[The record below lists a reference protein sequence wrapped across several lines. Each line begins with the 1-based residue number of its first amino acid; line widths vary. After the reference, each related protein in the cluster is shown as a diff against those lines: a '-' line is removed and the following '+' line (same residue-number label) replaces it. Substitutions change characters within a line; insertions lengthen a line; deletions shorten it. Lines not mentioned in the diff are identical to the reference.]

1 MISGTE
7 KKSQYDGQ
15 GRHYGKNNAYYWRS
29 SQLILL
35 DGGDMNK
42 SVSIIAILTIFT
54 LIAGALAIDNPHA
67 HAVSELPQ
75 AKSFTLSTLDGDREV
90 SLEDFAGKAVVIN
103 FWATWCGPCREEMPL
118 LQKEWEKFQNDN
130 IEFIGID
137 VMDDKNLAAAL
148 IKEMGIT
155 YTNLHD
161 ASGKISNEYGVIA
174 LPATF
179 FINKEG
185 RVAIKNYGPFLGKEG
200 EKKFRLYIEEIS
212 E

>member
-1 MISGTE
+1 MR
-7 KKSQYDGQ
+7 KS
-15 GRHYGKNNAYYWRS
+15 
-29 SQLILL
+29 I
-35 DGGDMNK
+35 
-42 SVSIIAILTIFT
+42 SIIAILMIFT
-54 LIAGALAIDNPHA
+54 LIAGVLVIESSRAYAA
-67 HAVSELPQ
+67 SELPE
-75 AKSFTLSTLDGDREV
+75 AKKFTLGTLDGETEV
-90 SLEDFAGKAVVIN
+90 SLEDYAGKAVVIN

-118 LQKEWEKFQNDN
+118 LQKEWEKFQNEN

-161 ASGKISNEYGVIA
+161 ASGKTSNEYGVIA

-185 RVAIKNYGPFLGKEG
+185 FIAIKNYGPFLGKEG
-200 EKKFRLYIEEIS
+200 QKKFRLYVEEIS

>member
-1 MISGTE
+1 M
-7 KKSQYDGQ
+7 
-15 GRHYGKNNAYYWRS
+15 KN
-29 SQLILL
+29 
-35 DGGDMNK
+35 D
-42 SVSIIAILTIFT
+42 VSIIAILIIVALTM
-54 LIAGALAIDNPHA
+54 GALGI
-67 HAVSELPQ
+67 VSPKSYAASEMPE
-75 AKSFTLSTLDGDREV
+75 AKKFTLSTLDGEKEV

-118 LQKEWEKFQNDN
+118 LQKEWEKYQKKD

-148 IKEMGIT
+148 TKEMGIT
-155 YTNLHD
+155 YINLHD
-161 ASGKISNEYGVIA
+161 ASGEISNKYGVIA

-185 RVAIKNYGPFLGKEG
+185 LVAIKNYGPFLGKEG
-200 EKKFRLYIEEIS
+200 RKKFKLYIKEIS